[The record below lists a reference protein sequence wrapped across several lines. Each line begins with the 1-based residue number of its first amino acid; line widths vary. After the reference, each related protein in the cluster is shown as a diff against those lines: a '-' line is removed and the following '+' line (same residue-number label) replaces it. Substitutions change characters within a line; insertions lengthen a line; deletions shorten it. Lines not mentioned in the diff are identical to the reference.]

1 MRIQSKFEEHLN
13 TITHGFGAFLG
24 IIGLGYL
31 IYFDTHKTTY
41 SFISLVIYGCSII
54 ILFTTSTLYHL
65 ITDQR
70 TKRFLRILDHISIY
84 FLIAGT
90 YTPVLLI
97 TLIDSL
103 GWFLLYVVWGI
114 TAFGFILKLFFTGKY
129 ENFSTI
135 SYLIMGWLIVFD
147 ISSLTEKIGE
157 GVFFLVAGGISYSI
171 GIIFYVIESIPYNH
185 VIWHLFV
192 LIGALCHFLMVLNYI
207 I

>member
-147 ISSLTEKIGE
+147 ISTLTEKIGD

-192 LIGALCHFLMVLNYI
+192 LIGALCHFIMVLNYI

>member
-135 SYLIMGWLIVFD
+135 LYLIMGWLIVFD

>member
-192 LIGALCHFLMVLNYI
+192 LIGALCHFIMVLNYI